1 MSLVTLSIAFIA
13 LTLVIVA
20 VLVCYLRRR
29 AAESRQAVR
38 EQAEDAPRLAV
49 KVEE

>member
-1 MSLVTLSIAFIA
+1 MSLVTLSIAFFT

-29 AAESRQAVR
+29 AAENRQTVQEHAG
-38 EQAEDAPRLAV
+38 DAPPLAV